1 MEKTEDRSMMKRTP
15 SHQVFKLKANI
26 YSVELFINTEQRL
39 ILNVDGDWE
48 GGLLVTRKMLAISR
62 NLITSFLKVYLEGWV
77 SCWVSSQETI

>member
-1 MEKTEDRSMMKRTP
+1 MEKTGDRSMRKRTP
-15 SHQVFKLKANI
+15 SHQGFKLKANI

-48 GGLLVTRKMLAISR
+48 GGLLATRKMLAIRR
-62 NLITSFLKVYLEGWV
+62 NLITSFLKVCLEGWV